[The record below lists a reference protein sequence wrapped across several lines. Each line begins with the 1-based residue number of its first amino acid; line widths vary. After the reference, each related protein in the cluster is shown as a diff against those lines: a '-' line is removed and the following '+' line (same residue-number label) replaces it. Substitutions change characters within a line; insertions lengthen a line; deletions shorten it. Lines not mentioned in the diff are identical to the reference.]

1 MHAYISQQFIPPSN
15 LLLSLILTK
24 VIVLFQ
30 YLHKPT
36 VTMPSLAGPLRV
48 GNLSLKH
55 RLIMAPLTRF
65 RANDAHVPLPMV
77 TEYYA
82 QRASVPGT
90 LLITEGTFISRRA
103 SGYPNVPGIHT
114 VDQISQWKEVTTAV
128 HKRGSHIFLQLWAA
142 GRAADAENLKSEG
155 FDVVSSSAVPYSD
168 TAAMPRELTEEEI
181 LGYLRDYAQAAR
193 NAIEAG
199 FDGVEIHG
207 ANGYLID
214 QFIQDNSNKRTDAW
228 GGSIEKRARFA
239 LEVAKAVADAVGPER
254 TGIRLSPFST
264 FQGMKMVDPVPQ
276 FTYLIEGLKKLKLA
290 YLHMVESRISG
301 SADTEPTE
309 KIDFAVDVWG
319 DTSPVLIAGGF
330 TPESAKRAV
339 EEEYPKHEVAIVF
352 GRYFISNPDLPF
364 RILNGLPLEPYD
376 RSTFY
381 KPKSPDGYITYPL
394 SREFEGQ
401 SKL

>member
-1 MHAYISQQFIPPSN
+1 
-15 LLLSLILTK
+15 
-24 VIVLFQ
+24 
-30 YLHKPT
+30 
-36 VTMPSLAGPLRV
+36 MPSLADPLRI
-48 GNLSLKH
+48 GNMHLKH

-82 QRASVPGT
+82 QRASVRGT
-90 LLITEGTFISRRA
+90 LLITEATCISARA

-114 VDQISQWKEVTTAV
+114 ADQINQWKEVTAAV
-128 HKRGSHIFLQLWAA
+128 HERGSYIFLQLWAL
-142 GRAADAENLKSEG
+142 GRVANPENLKSQG

-168 TAAMPRELTEEEI
+168 TAPTPREMSEQEI
-181 LGYLRDYAQAAR
+181 HGFIGDYAQAAK

-207 ANGYLID
+207 ANGYLVD

-228 GGSIEKRARFA
+228 GGSIEKRARFG
-239 LEVAKAVADAVGPER
+239 LEVAKAVVNAVGPER

-264 FQGMKMVDPVPQ
+264 FQGMKMAEPIPQ
-276 FTYLIEGLKKLKLA
+276 FSFLIKGLKKLKLA
-290 YLHMVESRISG
+290 YLHVVESRIRG
-301 SADTEPTE
+301 DADSKTTD
-309 KIDFAVDVWG
+309 KVDFAVNAWG
-319 DTSPVLIAGGF
+319 GTSPVLIAGGF
-330 TPESAKRAV
+330 GPESAKRAV
-339 EEEYPKHEVAIVF
+339 EEYQGHEVAIVF

-364 RILNGLPLEPYD
+364 RVLNEMPLEPYD

-381 KPKSPDGYITYPL
+381 KPKSPDGFITYPF

-401 SKL
+401 SRL